1 MRTQP
6 FPKVPGPL
14 SRARRQFEQWRNRQQ
29 GRKRLP
35 AELWARAVTLAQA
48 YGLNRTARAL
58 GLKHDSLKKHFETS
72 PTDASDPGKARA
84 EFLELLPRPM
94 NPSSIE
100 CTLEWEDAGGAKT
113 RMHVKGVGIPDMV
126 SLARLFRDGRA

>member
-6 FPKVPGPL
+6 STKVPGPL

-35 AELWARAVTLAQA
+35 PELWAKAVTLAQA
-48 YGLNRTARAL
+48 YGLNRTARVL
-58 GLKHDSLKKHFETS
+58 GVKHDSLKKHLETV
-72 PTDASDPGKARA
+72 ASAAWDPEKARA

-94 NPSSIE
+94 SPSSLE
-100 CTLEWEDAGGAKT
+100 CVIEWEEASGVKT
-113 RMHVKGVGIPDMV
+113 RMQVKGVGIPDLV
-126 SLARLFRDGRA
+126 SFARLFRDGRA